1 VNIRESYLDVKTKKR
16 KDTARFTDLRPFTTK
31 RRDIQGEG
39 YFPGIDTP
47 TFFHY
52 TPWPEIELISVLNQ

>member
-1 VNIRESYLDVKTKKR
+1 MAGLIVLKPY
-16 KDTARFTDLRPFTTK
+16 TTK
-31 RRDIQGEG
+31 RRNVRDEG

-52 TPWPEIELISVLNQ
+52 TPRLETELISAFNQ

>member
-1 VNIRESYLDVKTKKR
+1 MMSRQKR
-16 KDTARFTDLRPFTTK
+16 KDMAGLIVLKSYTIK
-31 RRDIQGEG
+31 RRNVLGEG

-52 TPWPEIELISVLNQ
+52 TPRLEIELISAFNQ

>member
-1 VNIRESYLDVKTKKR
+1 MSRQKR
-16 KDTARFTDLRPFTTK
+16 KDMARLTVLKPYTTK
-31 RRDIQGEG
+31 RRNIRGEG

-52 TPWPEIELISVLNQ
+52 TPQLEIELISVFNQ